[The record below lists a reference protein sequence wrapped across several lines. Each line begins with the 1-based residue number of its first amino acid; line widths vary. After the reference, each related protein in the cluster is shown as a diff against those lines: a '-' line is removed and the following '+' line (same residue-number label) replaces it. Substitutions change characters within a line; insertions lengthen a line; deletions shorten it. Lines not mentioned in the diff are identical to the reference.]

1 MYDVNSGG
9 VQPCDTFLSTRK
21 APDFHFRHACRV
33 RQSARTSL
41 DRPARS
47 LGRGRSGSGARDP
60 ATRAEDPGPSR
71 GTGPPPRPPS
81 PLAETRKVP
90 GRYPTRCGAF
100 SGYILFGQLSRDKR
114 AKRPLVPCQRVS
126 WMSRTCTRWLSRL
139 NYCVDDDVRGVL
151 DVDRL

>member
-9 VQPCDTFLSTRK
+9 AQPCDTISKHAGK
-21 APDFHFRHACRV
+21 APISISGRYLPARMSGSPHARPSIV
-33 RQSARTSL
+33 RPGP
-41 DRPARS
+41 RPAAAPVH
-47 LGRGRSGSGARDP
+47 GSGARDP

-90 GRYPTRCGAF
+90 GRYRPGAVRL
-100 SGYILFGQLSRDKR
+100 YYQETKR